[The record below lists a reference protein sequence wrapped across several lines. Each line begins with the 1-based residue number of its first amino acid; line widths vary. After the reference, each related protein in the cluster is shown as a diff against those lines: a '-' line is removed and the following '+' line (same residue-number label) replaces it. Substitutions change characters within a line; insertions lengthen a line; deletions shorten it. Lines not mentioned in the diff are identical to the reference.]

1 MSTIPP
7 SWKAEFDGGTLHISG
22 AVEYPNDFS
31 MASIER
37 VDSNVDPGVVSYRV
51 VFHRDKEPYCG
62 PDLIGPV
69 HYSERNLPPGVRH
82 IRVAAGAEQ
91 IEFPIERL

>member
-22 AVEYPNDFS
+22 VVEFPNDFS
-31 MASIER
+31 TASLER
-37 VDSNVDPGVVSYRV
+37 VDSHVGSEVVTYRV
-51 VFHRDKEPYCG
+51 VFHRDKEPYCD

-69 HYSERNLPPGVRH
+69 HYYERNLPLGARR
-82 IRVAAGAEQ
+82 IRVTVGTKQ
-91 IEFPIERL
+91 VEFPIE